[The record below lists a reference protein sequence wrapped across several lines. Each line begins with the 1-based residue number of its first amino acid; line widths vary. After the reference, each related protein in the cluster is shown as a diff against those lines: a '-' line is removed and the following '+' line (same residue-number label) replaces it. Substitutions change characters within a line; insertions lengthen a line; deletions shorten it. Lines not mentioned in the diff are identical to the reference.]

1 MNLSSR
7 LRERAAAGRPIRIAQ
22 VGAGKFGTMFLS
34 QVRLTPGMHLAGLAD
49 LMPARARERLLGVGW
64 PAEQI
69 EAPSLGQ
76 ALTTGRT
83 FVTDDARGLIANP
96 DIDVVIEAT
105 GDPATG
111 IRLAQAAIAHGKH
124 VVMVNVEA
132 DALAGPLLAR
142 RAREAGVVYSL
153 AWGDQPA
160 LICEQVDWARAC
172 GFKVVAAGKGTRY
185 LPSYHRSNPDTV
197 WDILVQY
204 LPIQDRSHINP
215 KMFNSF
221 LDGTKSGI
229 EMTAVCNA
237 TGLVPQSGG
246 LSFPPASRFELAEVC
261 KPKSEGG
268 ALEKKG
274 VTEVVSSLYRDG
286 TDVPHHLAM
295 GTYVVI
301 ESDSSYAAQCF
312 KEYHCL
318 QDKSGRYA
326 ALYRPTHMIGLELGI
341 SVASVALRGEP
352 TGAPV
357 CFNSDVVAVAKRPL
371 RKGEVLD
378 GEGGFAVWGRQ
389 VPAEVSL
396 AEGCLPLGLAS
407 DVAIT
412 RDIAE
417 GEALGWSDVAIDAE
431 TDAVKV
437 RREMEAMFAAS
448 GVRPSGSDTI
458 GTPFSHGV

>member
-1 MNLSSR
+1 MNLSSM
-7 LRERAAAGRPIRIAQ
+7 LKARAEAGRPIRIAQ

-49 LMPARARERLLGVGW
+49 LMPARASERLRSVGW
-64 PAEQI
+64 PQEQV
-69 EAPSLGQ
+69 AARSLGE
-76 ALTTGRT
+76 ALKTGAT
-83 FVTDDARGLIANP
+83 FVTDDAAGLIASP
-96 DIDVVIEAT
+96 EIDVVIEAT

-111 IRLAQAAIAHGKH
+111 IRLARGAIANGKH
-124 VVMVNVEA
+124 IVMVNVEA

-142 RAREAGVVYSL
+142 RARAAGVIYSL

-172 GFKVVAAGKGTRY
+172 GFSVVAAGKGTRY
-185 LPSYHRSNPDTV
+185 HPTYHRSTPDTV
-197 WDILVQY
+197 WDILLKY

-237 TGLVPQSGG
+237 AGLVPQSGG
-246 LSFPPASRFELAEVC
+246 LGFPPATRFELADIC
-261 KPKSEGG
+261 KPTAEGG
-268 ALEKKG
+268 TLERKG

-301 ESDSSYAAQCF
+301 ESESPYAAQCF
-312 KEYHCL
+312 VEYNCL

-352 TGAPV
+352 TGTPV
-357 CFNSDVVAVAKRPL
+357 CFNSDVVATAKRPL
-371 RKGEVLD
+371 KKGESLD
-378 GEGGFAVWGRQ
+378 GEGGFTVWGRQ
-389 VPAEVSL
+389 VPAEASL
-396 AEGCLPLGLAS
+396 AQGYLPLGLAS
-407 DVAIT
+407 DVRLVA
-412 RDIAE
+412 DIAE
-417 GEALGWSDVAIDAE
+417 GQPIRWADVAIDPTA
-431 TDAVKV
+431 DAVKV
-437 RREMEAMFAAS
+437 RREMEAMFAT
-448 GVRPSGSDTI
+448 RPS
-458 GTPFSHGV
+458 